1 MVPNWIR
8 VMEATMR
15 CSVLMCGAVLAVIS
29 LWSAEVEFNRDVR
42 PILSDKCLHC
52 HGTDAA
58 ARKIRLRLD
67 REDSAKA
74 NLGDG
79 RRALVEGHPEQSE
92 LVKRI
97 TATSAAVR
105 MPPAY
110 SGLKLSPS
118 EVETLRSWVE
128 QGAKWQKHWSFVPP
142 HVPDPPPGI
151 SPIDYF
157 VRARLDR
164 EGLKPAPEADR
175 VTLIRRV
182 SFDLTGLP

>member
-1 MVPNWIR
+1 MWRSFLI
-8 VMEATMR
+8 
-15 CSVLMCGAVLAVIS
+15 SGAVLAIIP

-74 NLGDG
+74 DLGDG
-79 RRALVEGHPEQSE
+79 RRALVEGHPENSE

-97 TATSAAVR
+97 TSASAAVR

-110 SGLKLSPS
+110 SGLKLSPT
-118 EVETLRSWVE
+118 E
-128 QGAKWQKHWSFVPP
+128 
-142 HVPDPPPGI
+142 I
-151 SPIDYF
+151 
-157 VRARLDR
+157 
-164 EGLKPAPEADR
+164 
-175 VTLIRRV
+175 
-182 SFDLTGLP
+182 